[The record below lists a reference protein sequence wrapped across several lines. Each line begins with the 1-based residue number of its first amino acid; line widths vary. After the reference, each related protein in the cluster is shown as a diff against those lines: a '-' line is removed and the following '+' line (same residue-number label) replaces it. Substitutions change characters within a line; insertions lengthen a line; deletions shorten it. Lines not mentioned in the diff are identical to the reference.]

1 MQGPGHSL
9 QSLKPLEALVKQ
21 ASESLQKLG
30 AENRQFKDVLRR
42 LEAENK
48 SLKEELKA
56 ARLTLARH
64 ERLKTR
70 LTRLTDKLER
80 IG

>member
-1 MQGPGHSL
+1 MQGPL
-9 QSLKPLEALVKQ
+9 QSLKQLEVLVKQ

-30 AENRQFKDVLRR
+30 TENRTFKEQLRR

-48 SLKEELKA
+48 TLKDELKE
-56 ARLTLARH
+56 ARLTLSRH

-70 LTRLTDKLER
+70 LTRLTDKLSR

>member
-1 MQGPGHSL
+1 MQNSL
-9 QSLKPLEALVKQ
+9 QSLKQLEVLVKQ

-30 AENRQFKDVLRR
+30 AENREFKDVLRR
-42 LEAENK
+42 LETENK
-48 SLKEELKA
+48 ALKEELKE

-64 ERLKTR
+64 ERLKMR

-80 IG
+80 IA

>member
-1 MQGPGHSL
+1 MQGPL
-9 QSLKPLEALVKQ
+9 QSLKQLEVLVKQ
-21 ASESLQKLG
+21 ASEALQKLG
-30 AENRQFKDVLRR
+30 SENRQFKDGLRR
-42 LEAENK
+42 LETENK
-48 SLKEELKA
+48 ALKDELKE

-70 LTRLTDKLER
+70 LTRLTDKLAR

>member
-1 MQGPGHSL
+1 MQGPL
-9 QSLKPLEALVKQ
+9 QSLKQLEVLVKQ

-30 AENRQFKDVLRR
+30 SENREFKEVLRR

-48 SLKEELKA
+48 ALKDELKE

-70 LTRLTDKLER
+70 LSRLNDKLSR
-80 IG
+80 VA

>member
-1 MQGPGHSL
+1 MQGPL
-9 QSLKPLEALVKQ
+9 QTLKPLEVLVKQ

-30 AENRQFKDVLRR
+30 AENRQFKDALRR
-42 LEAENK
+42 LADENK
-48 SLKEELKA
+48 ALKEELRE

-64 ERLKTR
+64 DRLKTR
-70 LTRLTDKLER
+70 LTRLTDKLTR

>member
-1 MQGPGHSL
+1 MQGSL
-9 QSLKPLEALVKQ
+9 QSLKQLEALVKQ
-21 ASESLQKLG
+21 ASEALQKLG
-30 AENRQFKDVLRR
+30 SENRQYKDVLRR
-42 LEAENK
+42 IETENK
-48 SLKEELKA
+48 ALKEELKE

-70 LTRLTDKLER
+70 LTRLTDKLAR

>member
-1 MQGPGHSL
+1 MQGSL
-9 QSLKPLEALVKQ
+9 QSLKQLEVLVKQ

-30 AENRQFKDVLRR
+30 AENRQYKDVLRR

-48 SLKEELKA
+48 ALKDELRE

-64 ERLKTR
+64 ERLKSR

-80 IG
+80 IA

>member
-1 MQGPGHSL
+1 MQGPL
-9 QSLKPLEALVKQ
+9 QSLKQLEVLVKQ

-30 AENRQFKDVLRR
+30 SENRRFKDVLSR

-48 SLKEELKA
+48 TLKEELKA

-64 ERLKTR
+64 ERLRTR

-80 IG
+80 IA

>member
-1 MQGPGHSL
+1 MQGPL
-9 QSLKPLEALVKQ
+9 QSLKQLEALVKQ
-21 ASESLQKLG
+21 ASEALQKFG
-30 AENRQFKDVLRR
+30 AENREFKDALRR

-48 SLKEELKA
+48 TLKEELKD

-70 LTRLTDKLER
+70 LTRLTDKLAR

>member
-1 MQGPGHSL
+1 MQGPL
-9 QSLKPLEALVKQ
+9 QSLRQLEVLVKQ

-30 AENRQFKDVLRR
+30 TENRRTKEILHR
-42 LEAENK
+42 LETENK
-48 SLKEELKA
+48 ILREELKQ

-70 LTRLTDKLER
+70 LTRLTQKLER
-80 IG
+80 IGQ

>member
-1 MQGPGHSL
+1 MQGTIQSL
-9 QSLKPLEALVKQ
+9 QKLEALVKQ
-21 ASESLQKLG
+21 ASASLQKLG
-30 AENRQFKDVLRR
+30 SENRQFKDALRR
-42 LEAENK
+42 LEDENK
-48 SLKEELKA
+48 TLKEDLQA

-70 LTRLTDKLER
+70 LARLTDKLAR

>member
-1 MQGPGHSL
+1 MQGPL
-9 QSLKPLEALVKQ
+9 QSLKQLEVLVKQ

-30 AENRQFKDVLRR
+30 SENRKFKDVLRR
-42 LEAENK
+42 LEDENK
-48 SLKEELKA
+48 ALKDELKE

-64 ERLKTR
+64 DRLKTR
-70 LTRLTDKLER
+70 LGRLSEKLER

>member
-1 MQGPGHSL
+1 MQGSL
-9 QSLKPLEALVKQ
+9 QSLKQLETLVKQ

-42 LEAENK
+42 LETENK
-48 SLKEELKA
+48 ALKEELKE

-70 LTRLTDKLER
+70 LTRLTDKLAR

>member
-1 MQGPGHSL
+1 VQGPL
-9 QSLKPLEALVKQ
+9 QSLKQLEVLVKQ

-30 AENRQFKDVLRR
+30 VENRQFKEVLQR
-42 LEAENK
+42 LETENK
-48 SLKEELKA
+48 ALKEELKE

-64 ERLKTR
+64 ERLKAR
-70 LTRLTDKLER
+70 LTRLTDKLAR

>member
-1 MQGPGHSL
+1 MQGSL
-9 QSLKPLEALVKQ
+9 QSLKQLEVLVKQ

-30 AENRQFKDVLRR
+30 SENRQLKDTVRR
-42 LEAENK
+42 LETENK
-48 SLKEELKA
+48 SIKEELRE

-70 LTRLTDKLER
+70 LTRLNDKLAR
-80 IG
+80 IGA

>member
-1 MQGPGHSL
+1 MQGPL
-9 QSLKPLEALVKQ
+9 QSLKQLEALVKQ

-30 AENRQFKDVLRR
+30 TENRQFKDVLRR
-42 LEAENK
+42 LETENK
-48 SLKEELKA
+48 TLKEELRE

-70 LTRLTDKLER
+70 LTRLTDKLAR

>member
-1 MQGPGHSL
+1 MQGPL
-9 QSLKPLEALVKQ
+9 QSLKQLEVLVKQ

-30 AENRQFKDVLRR
+30 SENRQFKDVLRR
-42 LEAENK
+42 LETENK
-48 SLKEELKA
+48 ALKDELKD

-70 LTRLTDKLER
+70 LTRLTDKLSR
-80 IG
+80 VG

>member
-1 MQGPGHSL
+1 MQNSL
-9 QSLKPLEALVKQ
+9 QSLKQLEVLVKQ

-30 AENRQFKDVLRR
+30 AENREFKDVLRR
-42 LEAENK
+42 LETENK
-48 SLKEELKA
+48 ALKEELKE

-80 IG
+80 IS

>member
-1 MQGPGHSL
+1 MQGPL
-9 QSLKPLEALVKQ
+9 QSLKQLEVLVKQ

-42 LEAENK
+42 LETENK
-48 SLKEELKA
+48 ALKDELKE

-64 ERLKTR
+64 ERLKAR
-70 LTRLTDKLER
+70 LSRLNDKLTR
-80 IG
+80 IGA

>member
-1 MQGPGHSL
+1 MQGPL
-9 QSLKPLEALVKQ
+9 QSLKQLEVLVKQ

-30 AENRQFKDVLRR
+30 SENRQFKDVLRR
-42 LEAENK
+42 LETENK
-48 SLKEELKA
+48 ALKEELKT

-80 IG
+80 IA

>member
-1 MQGPGHSL
+1 MQGPL
-9 QSLKPLEALVKQ
+9 QSLKQLEALVKQ
-21 ASESLQKLG
+21 ASEALQKLG

-48 SLKEELKA
+48 ALKDELKE

-70 LTRLTDKLER
+70 LGRLTDKLER

>member
-1 MQGPGHSL
+1 VQGPL
-9 QSLKPLEALVKQ
+9 QSLKQLEVLVKQ
-21 ASESLQKLG
+21 ASEALQKLG
-30 AENRQFKDVLRR
+30 TENRRFKEVLAR
-42 LEAENK
+42 LETENK
-48 SLKEELKA
+48 ALKEELKE

-70 LTRLTDKLER
+70 LTRLTDKLAR